1 MAETEFS
8 KELDSLKKDLAS
20 LKEGLAKLAEGL
32 KAELMERK
40 EVVKGRIKAGAE
52 VAEAE
57 AKELLGQLQESLK
70 RLEGELKERPLLT
83 GALLFAAGLL
93 LGRLLKR

>member
-1 MAETEFS
+1 MCA
-8 KELDSLKKDLAS
+8 LANQDLS
-20 LKEGLAKLAEGL
+20 KLADSL

-40 EVVKGRIKAGAE
+40 EGVKGRIKAGAE
-52 VAEAE
+52 AAEAE